1 MYERAEVCLYIG
13 KGRCYKF
20 QCLCCLCCNTREVE
34 LVVKQEASAE
44 FVHVPSEI
52 VSDGTWWLDQ
62 LVIYD
67 FACIKVDDADSSQ
80 RLAVPLLGTENI
92 FSSSAYDTKRT
103 T

>member
-1 MYERAEVCLYIG
+1 MCLYVR
-13 KGRCYKF
+13 KGRCYRF
-20 QCLCCLCCNTREVE
+20 QCLCCDTREAE
-34 LVVKQEASAE
+34 LVVKQEGSAE
-44 FVHVPSEI
+44 FVNVPSEI
-52 VSDGTWWLDQ
+52 VSDGTRWLDK